1 MAAELVNSA
10 LERAVDLA
18 CSERHPLAGEAKDMA
33 AAAVMLVSFTS
44 ALVVLWTV
52 AGELSSE
59 ALLGIGGLLF
69 LIVGER
75 RRATS

>member
-1 MAAELVNSA
+1 
-10 LERAVDLA
+10 
-18 CSERHPLAGEAKDMA
+18 MA